1 MKKINIVLLCT
12 LLFLASCAPSFKN
25 DDEDKVVQK
34 EEEPTGQ
41 PSIVPTYKLSDDY
54 YRVVL
59 PYRTSKAR
67 GATTNQIANRLDI
80 DEVEQGLM
88 RHSKEYFDP
97 NKLYFEEG
105 QYLDLDTVYSWIN
118 ELNPLVEEGSEKEVY
133 EENPR
138 YLSHILEQN
147 YLKRNE
153 DNTVELAGVSIGLAL
168 KSQYRFQTE
177 VGGPYYYKSI
187 SEGKMLEKGR
197 DVAQEVLERVRQI
210 EGLQNVPI
218 MFAIYREEERGSAV
232 PGNFVAKTFVQEG
245 DMSIDEWE
253 GIEEDYILFPSNEAE
268 EKYFDDAQIINT
280 FGVEIAEFFPNYVGY
295 IGEGFYVNEQLQKLT
310 IEVPIEF
317 NGKAEIIGFA
327 QYTYRL
333 VKDKFPNNYD
343 IEIQIS
349 SSQKL
354 EGYIYREAGKED
366 PVVHIFD

>member
-1 MKKINIVLLCT
+1 MHLKKFNIALLCT
-12 LLFLASCAPSFKN
+12 LFLLASCTPSVQ

-41 PSIVPTYKLSDDY
+41 PSIVPTYKLSEDD

-97 NKLYFEEG
+97 NEVYFEEG

-118 ELNPLVEEGSEKEVY
+118 ELNPKVEEGSEKEVY
-133 EENPR
+133 EDNPR

-147 YLKRNE
+147 FIKRKE
-153 DNTVELAGVSIGLAL
+153 DSVELVGLSIGLAL

-177 VGGPYYYKSI
+177 IGGTYYYKNI
-187 SEGKMLEKGR
+187 PKAEMLEKGR
-197 DVAQEVLERVRQI
+197 EVAQTVLERVRQM
-210 EGLQNVPI
+210 EGLQNIPI
-218 MFAIYREEERGSAV
+218 MIAIYREEERGSAV
-232 PGNFVAKTFVQEG
+232 PGNFVAKTFIDQGE
-245 DMSIDEWE
+245 MSIDDWE

-268 EKYFDDAQIINT
+268 EKYFDDAQIVNT
-280 FGVEIAEFFPNYVGY
+280 FGVEVAEFFPNYVGY

-317 NGKAEIIGFA
+317 NGKAEIVGFS
-327 QYTYRL
+327 QYTYGL

-343 IEIQIS
+343 IEIQITS
-349 SSQKL
+349 SEKL
-354 EGYIYREAGKED
+354 EAYIYREAGKEN
-366 PVVHIFD
+366 PVVHLFD